1 MVTFPCRRSSPQ
13 RGARVPPG
21 NLVLVL
27 ILLLPL
33 AQQAQAALHSSF
45 RRLSGR
51 EKKEM
56 QKEILSIL
64 GLPGRPRPHPP
75 LRPPSSAPLF
85 MLDLYHAMAADGEDD
100 SASAD
105 DVVRPRGAAGQ
116 RRAAVRRPALP
127 ALSAHTPPLGTV
139 VSEADTVMS
148 FVNLVE
154 QERDLLQPRP
164 YWKEFRFDLT
174 PLPQGETVTAAEFR
188 IYKTLTLGQRA
199 NRTLHISVYE
209 IQKDS
214 RHREPELALLDMQS
228 VPAGQ
233 EGWLAFDV
241 TSASNHWLVRPRSN
255 LGIRLY
261 VETEEDRSLSA
272 PWIGLVGRRGPRS
285 KQPFMVTFF
294 RESQIPCRPPRAVKT
309 HPRRKKP
316 KYDLPLP
323 SIHNQ
328 TPVDGGGQPCKKHE
342 LYVSFSDLGWKDW
355 VLAPTGYSAYYCDGE
370 CFYPLGACM
379 NATNH
384 ALIQQVIS
392 QIRDRGPKSE
402 KGGWGRGPPPSGGL
416 QVSCSRVREE
426 RQPRRCSVCGQGGAK
441 SKGDA
446 PDLRPYPQRPE
457 GQGPTYK
464 RPNRVPPAGCPA
476 SVSVDLLLL
485 RVESGQMRCTC

>member
-1 MVTFPCRRSSPQ
+1 MAADTLEDLCSTTQSFDRPDGFRTYVYTHSCPCTGRRHIHDNNSKYTYRCLLQLPLFPI
-13 RGARVPPG
+13 A
-21 NLVLVL
+21 
-27 ILLLPL
+27 LLLVPL
-33 AQQAQAALHSSF
+33 LLCIWGHQAQGVVHSSF
-45 RRLSGR
+45 RRLSSR

-56 QKEILSIL
+56 QREILSIL

-85 MLDLYHAMAADGEDD
+85 MLDLYHAVSAEGDEGNGIGDWAGGLGFGVVDGLTGHI
-100 SASAD
+100 SHA
-105 DVVRPRGAAGQ
+105 
-116 RRAAVRRPALP
+116 ALP
-127 ALSAHTPPLGTV
+127 TLNTYTAPLGMV

-188 IYKTLTLGQRA
+188 IYKTLTMGQRA

-209 IQKDS
+209 IQRENK
-214 RHREPELALLDMQS
+214 HREPELVLLDMQS

-241 TSASNHWLVRPRSN
+241 TSASNRWLLHPRSN

-272 PWIGLVGRRGPRS
+272 GWVGLVGRRGPRS

-294 RESQIPCRPPRAVKT
+294 RASQAPCRPPRALKPN
-309 HPRRKKP
+309 PRKKKP

-323 SIHNQ
+323 SIHDHSHVNSGRQ
-328 TPVDGGGQPCKKHE
+328 ACKRHE

-355 VLAPTGYSAYYCDGE
+355 VLAPTGYSAFYCDGE
-370 CFYPLGACM
+370 CLYPLGSCM

-384 ALIQQVIS
+384 AMIQLVVHLLKPDEVPKACCAPTKLSPISVLFYDDNNNVILKKH
-392 QIRDRGPKSE
+392 RNMVVKT
-402 KGGWGRGPPPSGGL
+402 
-416 QVSCSRVREE
+416 
-426 RQPRRCSVCGQGGAK
+426 CGC
-441 SKGDA
+441 
-446 PDLRPYPQRPE
+446 L
-457 GQGPTYK
+457 
-464 RPNRVPPAGCPA
+464 
-476 SVSVDLLLL
+476 
-485 RVESGQMRCTC
+485 

>member
-1 MVTFPCRRSSPQ
+1 MATDTLEDLPQTTQSLDRPDGFRTYVYTHACPCTGRRHIHDNNSKCTYRRLLQLPLFPM
-13 RGARVPPG
+13 A
-21 NLVLVL
+21 
-27 ILLLPL
+27 LLLVPL
-33 AQQAQAALHSSF
+33 LLCLWGHQAQGVVHSSF
-45 RRLSGR
+45 RRLSSR

-56 QKEILSIL
+56 QREILSIL

-85 MLDLYHAMAADGEDD
+85 MLDLYHAV
-100 SASAD
+100 SAKGDEGNGMGNWVGGLGHA
-105 DVVRPRGAAGQ
+105 
-116 RRAAVRRPALP
+116 ALP
-127 ALSAHTPPLGTV
+127 TLNTYTAPLGTV

-188 IYKTLTLGQRA
+188 IYKTLTMGQRA
-199 NRTLHISVYE
+199 NRSLHISVYE
-209 IQKDS
+209 IQRENK
-214 RHREPELALLDMQS
+214 HREPELVLLDMQS

-241 TSASNHWLVRPRSN
+241 TSASNRWLLHPRSN

-272 PWIGLVGRRGPRS
+272 GWVGLVGRRGPRS

-294 RESQIPCRPPRAVKT
+294 RASQAPCRPPRAVKPNP
-309 HPRRKKP
+309 HKKKP

-323 SIHNQ
+323 SIHDHSHVNSGRQ
-328 TPVDGGGQPCKKHE
+328 ACKRHE

-355 VLAPTGYSAYYCDGE
+355 VLAPTGYSAFYCDGE
-370 CFYPLGACM
+370 CLYPLGSCM

-384 ALIQQVIS
+384 AMIQLVVHLLKPDEVPKACCAPTKLSPISVLFYDDNNNVILKKH
-392 QIRDRGPKSE
+392 RNMVVKT
-402 KGGWGRGPPPSGGL
+402 
-416 QVSCSRVREE
+416 
-426 RQPRRCSVCGQGGAK
+426 CGC
-441 SKGDA
+441 
-446 PDLRPYPQRPE
+446 L
-457 GQGPTYK
+457 
-464 RPNRVPPAGCPA
+464 
-476 SVSVDLLLL
+476 
-485 RVESGQMRCTC
+485 

>member
-1 MVTFPCRRSSPQ
+1 MTGAFTEEELRGGVVMDWDSCSLSALCRETPPLPRSLRRSRASS
-13 RGARVPPG
+13 V
-21 NLVLVL
+21 
-27 ILLLPL
+27 LLLL
-33 AQQAQAALHSSF
+33 LLLLLSLSLWSQQAEAVVHSSF

-100 SASAD
+100 ANEIIVTGAGMGR
-105 DVVRPRGAAGQ
+105 VGAA
-116 RRAAVRRPALP
+116 AAAAQVNLAALP
-127 ALSAHTPPLGTV
+127 TLSTHTPPLGTV

-174 PLPQGETVTAAEFR
+174 PLPQGEAVTAAEFR
-188 IYKTLTLGQRA
+188 IYKTLTVGQRA

-209 IQKDS
+209 IQRDN
-214 RHREPELALLDMQS
+214 RLREPELVLLDMQS

-241 TSASNHWLVRPRSN
+241 TSASNHWLLHPRSN

-272 PWIGLVGRRGPRS
+272 GWIGLVGRRGPRS

-294 RESQIPCRPPRAVKT
+294 RENQIPCRPPRAVKT

-316 KYDLPLP
+316 KYDLPVP
-323 SIHNQ
+323 SIHNRS
-328 TPVDGGGQPCKKHE
+328 PANSGAQPCKKHE

-370 CFYPLGACM
+370 CFYPLGSCM

-384 ALIQQVIS
+384 ALIQQVVHLLKPDEVPKACCAPTKLSPIS
-392 QIRDRGPKSE
+392 VLFYDDNNNVILKKHRNMVVKT
-402 KGGWGRGPPPSGGL
+402 
-416 QVSCSRVREE
+416 
-426 RQPRRCSVCGQGGAK
+426 CGC
-441 SKGDA
+441 
-446 PDLRPYPQRPE
+446 L
-457 GQGPTYK
+457 
-464 RPNRVPPAGCPA
+464 
-476 SVSVDLLLL
+476 
-485 RVESGQMRCTC
+485 

>member
-1 MVTFPCRRSSPQ
+1 MCSRRRHSCGTSRRTTGQ
-13 RGARVPPG
+13 WWIFQ
-21 NLVLVL
+21 LVVF
-27 ILLLPL
+27 L
-33 AQQAQAALHSSF
+33 ALCACGQTQGTTHSSF

-56 QKEILSIL
+56 QREILSIL

-85 MLDLYHAMAADGEDD
+85 MLDLYHAVSAEGDDGI
-100 SASAD
+100 
-105 DVVRPRGAAGQ
+105 G
-116 RRAAVRRPALP
+116 L
-127 ALSAHTPPLGTV
+127 
-139 VSEADTVMS
+139 ADTVMS

-154 QERDLLQPRP
+154 HERDLLHPRP

-188 IYKTLTLGQRA
+188 IYKTLTMGQRA

-209 IQKDS
+209 IQRDK
-214 RHREPELALLDMQS
+214 RHREPELVLLDMQS

-241 TSASNHWLVRPRSN
+241 TSASNRWLLHPRSN

-272 PWIGLVGRRGPRS
+272 AWVGLVGRRGPRS

-294 RESQIPCRPPRAVKT
+294 RASQIPCRPPRAVR
-309 HPRRKKP
+309 HNNPRKKKN
-316 KYDLPLP
+316 KYDLPHP
-323 SIHNQ
+323 NRPGIFDQHHANSGRQ
-328 TPVDGGGQPCKKHE
+328 ACKKHE

-370 CFYPLGACM
+370 CDYPLGSCM

-384 ALIQQVIS
+384 AMIQLVHLIKPDEVPKACCAPTKLSPISVLFYDDNNNVILKKH
-392 QIRDRGPKSE
+392 RNMVVKT
-402 KGGWGRGPPPSGGL
+402 
-416 QVSCSRVREE
+416 
-426 RQPRRCSVCGQGGAK
+426 CGC
-441 SKGDA
+441 
-446 PDLRPYPQRPE
+446 L
-457 GQGPTYK
+457 
-464 RPNRVPPAGCPA
+464 
-476 SVSVDLLLL
+476 
-485 RVESGQMRCTC
+485 

>member
-1 MVTFPCRRSSPQ
+1 MASDCPSSLRTTGDSGSFRSHTRSSRSCSGGGGGGGGSGRA
-13 RGARVPPG
+13 RGLRSPLLRPPA
-21 NLVLVL
+21 L
-27 ILLLPL
+27 LLLPL
-33 AQQAQAALHSSF
+33 LLLLSLPLWSQQAEAVVHSSF

-56 QKEILSIL
+56 QKEILSVL

-85 MLDLYHAMAADGEDD
+85 MLDLYHAVSAEGDEQGNDILGNNGVRLGVADG
-100 SASAD
+100 
-105 DVVRPRGAAGQ
+105 RGHVIHG
-116 RRAAVRRPALP
+116 ALP
-127 ALSAHTPPLGTV
+127 TLSTHTPPLGTV

-188 IYKTLTLGQRA
+188 IYKTLTMGQRA

-209 IQKDS
+209 IQRDN
-214 RHREPELALLDMQS
+214 RHREPELVLLDIQS
-228 VPAGQ
+228 VPTGQ

-241 TSASNHWLVRPRSN
+241 TSASNRWLLHPRSN

-261 VETEEDRSLSA
+261 VETEEDRALSA
-272 PWIGLVGRRGPRS
+272 AWIGLVGRRGPRS

-294 RESQIPCRPPRAVKT
+294 RASQIPCRPPRALK
-309 HPRRKKP
+309 PNPRKKKH
-316 KYDLPLP
+316 KYDLPVP
-323 SIHNQ
+323 SIHDHTHANSGRQ
-328 TPVDGGGQPCKKHE
+328 ACKKHE

-370 CFYPLGACM
+370 CLYPLGSCM

-384 ALIQQVIS
+384 ALIQQVVHLLKPEEVPKACCAPTKLSSIS
-392 QIRDRGPKSE
+392 VLFYDEHNNVILKKQRNMVVKT
-402 KGGWGRGPPPSGGL
+402 
-416 QVSCSRVREE
+416 
-426 RQPRRCSVCGQGGAK
+426 CGC
-441 SKGDA
+441 
-446 PDLRPYPQRPE
+446 L
-457 GQGPTYK
+457 
-464 RPNRVPPAGCPA
+464 
-476 SVSVDLLLL
+476 
-485 RVESGQMRCTC
+485 

>member
-1 MVTFPCRRSSPQ
+1 MAARPDSPPSPWSTTGSSGPFRSHTPSGCSFGGCSS
-13 RGARVPPG
+13 RSRARAPHSSLLRPRA
-21 NLVLVL
+21 LL
-27 ILLLPL
+27 LLLPL
-33 AQQAQAALHSSF
+33 LLLLLLLPLWSQQAEAVVHSSF

-56 QKEILSIL
+56 QKEILSVL
-64 GLPGRPRPHPP
+64 GLPGRPRPHAP
-75 LRPPSSAPLF
+75 LRPPSSAPIF
-85 MLDLYHAMAADGEDD
+85 MLDLYHAV
-100 SASAD
+100 SAEGDEQGNDILGSNG
-105 DVVRPRGAAGQ
+105 VRMGVANGRGAHA
-116 RRAAVRRPALP
+116 ALP
-127 ALSAHTPPLGTV
+127 TLSTHTTPLGTV

-188 IYKTLTLGQRA
+188 IYKTLTMGQRA

-209 IQKDS
+209 IQRDN
-214 RHREPELALLDMQS
+214 RHREPELVLLDIQS

-241 TSASNHWLVRPRSN
+241 TSASNRWLLHPRSN

-272 PWIGLVGRRGPRS
+272 GWIGLVGRRGPRS

-294 RESQIPCRPPRAVKT
+294 RANQIPCRPPRALK
-309 HPRRKKP
+309 PNLRKKKH
-316 KYDLPLP
+316 KYDLPVP
-323 SIHNQ
+323 SIHDHSHANSGRQ
-328 TPVDGGGQPCKKHE
+328 ACKKHE

-370 CFYPLGACM
+370 CLYPLGSCM

-384 ALIQQVIS
+384 ALIQQVVH
-392 QIRDRGPKSE
+392 
-402 KGGWGRGPPPSGGL
+402 L
-416 QVSCSRVREE
+416 
-426 RQPRRCSVCGQGGAK
+426 
-441 SKGDA
+441 
-446 PDLRPYPQRPE
+446 LRPEEVPKACCA
-457 GQGPTYK
+457 PTKLSPISVLFYDEHNNVILK
-464 RPNRVPPAGCPA
+464 KHRNMVVKTCGC
-476 SVSVDLLLL
+476 L
-485 RVESGQMRCTC
+485 

>member
-1 MVTFPCRRSSPQ
+1 MAGKPALLS
-13 RGARVPPG
+13 A
-21 NLVLVL
+21 LLL
-27 ILLLPL
+27 LLLLLPP
-33 AQQAQAALHSSF
+33 AQAVLHSSF

-85 MLDLYHAMAADGEDD
+85 MLDLYRAVAADDEGPPGVPPPPPGGD
-100 SASAD
+100 
-105 DVVRPRGAAGQ
+105 
-116 RRAAVRRPALP
+116 RRAAVRRPSPLPVALP
-127 ALSAHTPPLGTV
+127 PPPALGAV

-154 QERDLLQPRP
+154 QERDLTHPRP

-174 PLPQGETVTAAEFR
+174 PLPRGETVTAAEFR
-188 IYKTLTLGQRA
+188 IYKALTLGQRA

-209 IQKDS
+209 IRKDE
-214 RHREPELALLDMQS
+214 RRREPELVLLDMQS
-228 VPAGQ
+228 VPAGR

-241 TSASNHWLVRPRSN
+241 TSASNHWLLQPRSN

-272 PWIGLVGRRGPRS
+272 AWIGLVGRRGPRS

-294 RESQIPCRPPRAVKT
+294 RENQIPCRPPRAVKT

-316 KYDLPLP
+316 KYDLPVP
-323 SIHNQ
+323 SVHNRS
-328 TPVDGGGQPCKKHE
+328 PVDGGGEPCKKHE

-384 ALIQQVIS
+384 ALIQQVVHLLKPDEVPKACCAPTKLSPIS
-392 QIRDRGPKSE
+392 VLFYDDNNNVILKKHRNMVVKT
-402 KGGWGRGPPPSGGL
+402 
-416 QVSCSRVREE
+416 
-426 RQPRRCSVCGQGGAK
+426 CGC
-441 SKGDA
+441 
-446 PDLRPYPQRPE
+446 L
-457 GQGPTYK
+457 
-464 RPNRVPPAGCPA
+464 
-476 SVSVDLLLL
+476 
-485 RVESGQMRCTC
+485 

>member
-1 MVTFPCRRSSPQ
+1 MATDTLEDLPQTTQSLDRPDGFRTYVYTHACPCTGRRHIHDNNSKCTYRRLLQLPLFPM
-13 RGARVPPG
+13 A
-21 NLVLVL
+21 
-27 ILLLPL
+27 LLLVPL
-33 AQQAQAALHSSF
+33 LLCLWGHQAQGVVHSSF
-45 RRLSGR
+45 RRLSSR

-56 QKEILSIL
+56 QREILSIL

-85 MLDLYHAMAADGEDD
+85 MLDLYHAVSAKGDEGNGMGNWVGGLGFGGADGLTGHV
-100 SASAD
+100 SHA
-105 DVVRPRGAAGQ
+105 
-116 RRAAVRRPALP
+116 ALP
-127 ALSAHTPPLGTV
+127 TLNTYTAPLGTV

-188 IYKTLTLGQRA
+188 IYKTLTMGQRA
-199 NRTLHISVYE
+199 NRSLHISVYE
-209 IQKDS
+209 IQRENK
-214 RHREPELALLDMQS
+214 HREPELVLLDMQS

-241 TSASNHWLVRPRSN
+241 TSASNRWLLHPRSN

-272 PWIGLVGRRGPRS
+272 GWVGLVGRRGPRS

-294 RESQIPCRPPRAVKT
+294 RASQAPCRPPRAVKPNP
-309 HPRRKKP
+309 HKKKP

-323 SIHNQ
+323 SIHDHSHVNSGRQ
-328 TPVDGGGQPCKKHE
+328 ACKRHE

-355 VLAPTGYSAYYCDGE
+355 VLAPTGYSAFYCDGE
-370 CFYPLGACM
+370 CLYPLGSCM

-384 ALIQQVIS
+384 AMIQLVVHLLKPDEVPKACCAPTKLSPISVLFYDDNNNVILKKH
-392 QIRDRGPKSE
+392 RNMVVKT
-402 KGGWGRGPPPSGGL
+402 
-416 QVSCSRVREE
+416 
-426 RQPRRCSVCGQGGAK
+426 CGC
-441 SKGDA
+441 
-446 PDLRPYPQRPE
+446 L
-457 GQGPTYK
+457 
-464 RPNRVPPAGCPA
+464 
-476 SVSVDLLLL
+476 
-485 RVESGQMRCTC
+485 

>member
-1 MVTFPCRRSSPQ
+1 MDSDVSHSFPCLCSKRKRQQLSRSSSRLSSRPHQ
-13 RGARVPPG
+13 PLLHPRT
-21 NLVLVL
+21 L
-27 ILLLPL
+27 LLLPL
-33 AQQAQAALHSSF
+33 LLLLGLSLWSQQAEALVHSSF

-64 GLPGRPRPHPP
+64 GLPVRPRPHPP

-85 MLDLYHAMAADGEDD
+85 MLDLYHAMSADGEDERNEII
-100 SASAD
+100 
-105 DVVRPRGAAGQ
+105 VNGPGMGRFGGAERLVQ
-116 RRAAVRRPALP
+116 VSHSVLP
-127 ALSAHTPPLGTV
+127 TLSTHQPPLGTV

-188 IYKTLTLGQRA
+188 IYKTLTMGQRA

-209 IQKDS
+209 IQRDN
-214 RHREPELALLDMQS
+214 RHREPELVLLDMQS

-241 TSASNHWLVRPRSN
+241 TTASNNWLLRPRSN

-272 PWIGLVGRRGPRS
+272 GWIGLVGRRGPRS

-294 RESQIPCRPPRAVKT
+294 RESQVPCRPPRAVKP

-316 KYDLPLP
+316 KYDLPVP
-323 SIHNQ
+323 SIQNRS
-328 TPVDGGGQPCKKHE
+328 PVNTGAQPCKKHE

-370 CFYPLGACM
+370 CFYPLGSCM

-384 ALIQQVIS
+384 ALIQQVVHLLKPDEVPKACCAPTKLSPIS
-392 QIRDRGPKSE
+392 VLFYDDNNNVILKKHRNMVVKT
-402 KGGWGRGPPPSGGL
+402 
-416 QVSCSRVREE
+416 
-426 RQPRRCSVCGQGGAK
+426 CGC
-441 SKGDA
+441 
-446 PDLRPYPQRPE
+446 L
-457 GQGPTYK
+457 
-464 RPNRVPPAGCPA
+464 
-476 SVSVDLLLL
+476 
-485 RVESGQMRCTC
+485 

>member
-1 MVTFPCRRSSPQ
+1 MASCGVSCLCTKMNQQQSRSSSSLHP
-13 RGARVPPG
+13 RT
-21 NLVLVL
+21 L
-27 ILLLPL
+27 LLLPL
-33 AQQAQAALHSSF
+33 LLLLYLPLWSQQAEAVVHSSF

-85 MLDLYHAMAADGEDD
+85 MLDLYHAMSVDGEDEGNEIIVNGPGVGKFPGTTQVNH
-100 SASAD
+100 A
-105 DVVRPRGAAGQ
+105 
-116 RRAAVRRPALP
+116 ALP
-127 ALSAHTPPLGTV
+127 TLSTHTPPLGTV

-188 IYKTLTLGQRA
+188 IYKTLTMGQRA

-209 IQKDS
+209 IQREN
-214 RHREPELALLDMQS
+214 RHREPELVLLDMQS

-241 TSASNHWLVRPRSN
+241 TSASNHWLLHPRSN

-272 PWIGLVGRRGPRS
+272 GWIGLVGRRGPRS

-294 RESQIPCRPPRAVKT
+294 RESQVPCRPPRAVKP
-309 HPRRKKP
+309 HPRKKKL
-316 KYDLPLP
+316 KYDLPVP
-323 SIHNQ
+323 SIHNRS
-328 TPVDGGGQPCKKHE
+328 PANNGGQPCKKHE

-370 CFYPLGACM
+370 CFYPLGSCM

-384 ALIQQVIS
+384 ALIQQVVHLLKPDEVPKACCAPTKLSPIS
-392 QIRDRGPKSE
+392 VLFYDDNNNVILKKHRNMVVKT
-402 KGGWGRGPPPSGGL
+402 
-416 QVSCSRVREE
+416 
-426 RQPRRCSVCGQGGAK
+426 CGC
-441 SKGDA
+441 
-446 PDLRPYPQRPE
+446 L
-457 GQGPTYK
+457 
-464 RPNRVPPAGCPA
+464 
-476 SVSVDLLLL
+476 
-485 RVESGQMRCTC
+485 

>member
-1 MVTFPCRRSSPQ
+1 MSSDVSSSFPCVCTEKRQLLFRATSTPHWPLLHP
-13 RGARVPPG
+13 RT
-21 NLVLVL
+21 L
-27 ILLLPL
+27 LLLPL
-33 AQQAQAALHSSF
+33 LLLLFPSLWSQQAEAVVHSSF
-45 RRLSGR
+45 KRLSGR

-85 MLDLYHAMAADGEDD
+85 MLDLYHAMSADGEDEGNEIIVNGPGVGKFGGTERV
-100 SASAD
+100 AQANH
-105 DVVRPRGAAGQ
+105 A
-116 RRAAVRRPALP
+116 ALP
-127 ALSAHTPPLGTV
+127 TLSTHTPPLGTV

-188 IYKTLTLGQRA
+188 IYKTLTMGQRA

-209 IQKDS
+209 IKRDN
-214 RHREPELALLDMQS
+214 RHREPELVLLDMQS

-241 TSASNHWLVRPRSN
+241 TSASNHWLLHPRSN

-272 PWIGLVGRRGPRS
+272 GWIGLVGRRGPRS

-294 RESQIPCRPPRAVKT
+294 RESQVPCRPPRAVKP
-309 HPRRKKP
+309 HPRKKKP
-316 KYDLPLP
+316 KYDLPVP
-323 SIHNQ
+323 N
-328 TPVDGGGQPCKKHE
+328 GGQPCKKHE

-370 CFYPLGACM
+370 CFYPLGSCM

-384 ALIQQVIS
+384 ALIQQVVHLLKPDEVPKACCAPTKLSPIS
-392 QIRDRGPKSE
+392 VLFYDDNNNVILKKHRNMVVKT
-402 KGGWGRGPPPSGGL
+402 
-416 QVSCSRVREE
+416 
-426 RQPRRCSVCGQGGAK
+426 CGC
-441 SKGDA
+441 
-446 PDLRPYPQRPE
+446 L
-457 GQGPTYK
+457 
-464 RPNRVPPAGCPA
+464 
-476 SVSVDLLLL
+476 
-485 RVESGQMRCTC
+485 

>member
-1 MVTFPCRRSSPQ
+1 MSSDTLKDLSQTTESLDRLDTSRTYIYAHACPCTGRRRIRGNNNSTYRHPLQLPLFPV
-13 RGARVPPG
+13 A
-21 NLVLVL
+21 L
-27 ILLLPL
+27 ILVPLLL
-33 AQQAQAALHSSF
+33 CLWGHQAQGVVHSSF
-45 RRLSGR
+45 RRLSSR

-56 QKEILSIL
+56 QREILSIL

-85 MLDLYHAMAADGEDD
+85 MLDLYHTVSVGGLGFGGLDGLTGHV
-100 SASAD
+100 SHA
-105 DVVRPRGAAGQ
+105 
-116 RRAAVRRPALP
+116 ALP
-127 ALSAHTPPLGTV
+127 TLSTHTPPLGTV

-188 IYKTLTLGQRA
+188 IYKTLTMGQRA

-209 IQKDS
+209 IQRENK
-214 RHREPELALLDMQS
+214 HREPELVLLDMQS

-241 TSASNHWLVRPRSN
+241 TSASNRWLLHPRSN

-272 PWIGLVGRRGPRS
+272 GWVGLVGRRGPRS

-294 RESQIPCRPPRAVKT
+294 RASQVPCRPPRALKPN
-309 HPRRKKP
+309 PRKRKP

-323 SIHNQ
+323 SIHDHSHVNSGRQ
-328 TPVDGGGQPCKKHE
+328 ACKRHE

-355 VLAPTGYSAYYCDGE
+355 VLAPTGYSAFYCDGE
-370 CFYPLGACM
+370 CLYPLGSCM

-384 ALIQQVIS
+384 AMIQLVVHLLKPDEVPKACCAPTKLSPISVLFYDDNNNVILKKH
-392 QIRDRGPKSE
+392 RNMVVKT
-402 KGGWGRGPPPSGGL
+402 
-416 QVSCSRVREE
+416 
-426 RQPRRCSVCGQGGAK
+426 CGC
-441 SKGDA
+441 
-446 PDLRPYPQRPE
+446 L
-457 GQGPTYK
+457 
-464 RPNRVPPAGCPA
+464 
-476 SVSVDLLLL
+476 
-485 RVESGQMRCTC
+485 

>member
-1 MVTFPCRRSSPQ
+1 MGPDVSQSFSCLCSKMKQKHMSESSSGVFQQQTRSTSRPH
-13 RGARVPPG
+13 RSLLHART
-21 NLVLVL
+21 
-27 ILLLPL
+27 LLLVPL
-33 AQQAQAALHSSF
+33 LLLLFLSLWSQQAEAVVHSSF

-85 MLDLYHAMAADGEDD
+85 MLDLYHAMSADGEDEGNEIIVKFGGVERL
-100 SASAD
+100 AQ
-105 DVVRPRGAAGQ
+105 VNH
-116 RRAAVRRPALP
+116 AVPP
-127 ALSAHTPPLGTV
+127 TLSTHTPPLGTV

-188 IYKTLTLGQRA
+188 IYKTLTMGQRA

-209 IQKDS
+209 IQREN
-214 RHREPELALLDMQS
+214 RHREPELVLLDMQS

-241 TSASNHWLVRPRSN
+241 TTASNHWLLHPRSN

-272 PWIGLVGRRGPRS
+272 GWIGLVGRRGPRS

-294 RESQIPCRPPRAVKT
+294 RESQVPCRPPRAVKP
-309 HPRRKKP
+309 HPRKKKP
-316 KYDLPLP
+316 KYDLPVP
-323 SIHNQ
+323 SIHNRS
-328 TPVDGGGQPCKKHE
+328 PANNGGQPCKKHE

-370 CFYPLGACM
+370 CFYPLGSCM

-384 ALIQQVIS
+384 ALIQQVVHLLKPDEVPKACCAPTKLSPIS
-392 QIRDRGPKSE
+392 VLFYDDNNNVILKKHRNMVVKT
-402 KGGWGRGPPPSGGL
+402 
-416 QVSCSRVREE
+416 
-426 RQPRRCSVCGQGGAK
+426 CGC
-441 SKGDA
+441 
-446 PDLRPYPQRPE
+446 L
-457 GQGPTYK
+457 
-464 RPNRVPPAGCPA
+464 
-476 SVSVDLLLL
+476 
-485 RVESGQMRCTC
+485 

>member
-1 MVTFPCRRSSPQ
+1 MDSHSFSCLCKMKRQHVSSVFHARSRSLLHP
-13 RGARVPPG
+13 RT
-21 NLVLVL
+21 LV
-27 ILLLPL
+27 LLPL
-33 AQQAQAALHSSF
+33 LLLLCLSLWSQQAEALVHSSF

-64 GLPGRPRPHPP
+64 GLQGQPKPHPP

-85 MLDLYHAMAADGEDD
+85 MLDLYHAMSADGEDNEII
-100 SASAD
+100 
-105 DVVRPRGAAGQ
+105 VNGAGMGKFGGAERLAQVSHG
-116 RRAAVRRPALP
+116 VLP
-127 ALSAHTPPLGTV
+127 TLSTHTPPLGTV

-188 IYKTLTLGQRA
+188 IYKTLTMGQRA

-209 IQKDS
+209 IQRES
-214 RHREPELALLDMQS
+214 RHREPELVLLDMQS

-241 TSASNHWLVRPRSN
+241 TSASNHWLLHPRSN

-272 PWIGLVGRRGPRS
+272 GWIGLVGRRGPRS

-294 RESQIPCRPPRAVKT
+294 RESQVPCRPPRAVKP
-309 HPRRKKP
+309 HPRRRKP
-316 KYDLPLP
+316 KYDLPPP
-323 SIHNQ
+323 SIHNRN
-328 TPVDGGGQPCKKHE
+328 PANNGGQPCKKHE

-370 CFYPLGACM
+370 CFYPLGSCM

-384 ALIQQVIS
+384 ALIQQVVHLLKPEEVPKACCAPTKLSPIS
-392 QIRDRGPKSE
+392 VLFYDDNNNVILKKHRNMVVKT
-402 KGGWGRGPPPSGGL
+402 
-416 QVSCSRVREE
+416 
-426 RQPRRCSVCGQGGAK
+426 CGC
-441 SKGDA
+441 
-446 PDLRPYPQRPE
+446 L
-457 GQGPTYK
+457 
-464 RPNRVPPAGCPA
+464 
-476 SVSVDLLLL
+476 
-485 RVESGQMRCTC
+485 

>member
-1 MVTFPCRRSSPQ
+1 MSKTTSTASDRPSCPCSRMTE
-13 RGARVPPG
+13 RVGGSRTPLPRT
-21 NLVLVL
+21 L
-27 ILLLPL
+27 LLLPPL
-33 AQQAQAALHSSF
+33 LLLIPLTLWTPQAEAVVHSSF

-64 GLPGRPRPHPP
+64 G
-75 LRPPSSAPLF
+75 PPSSAPLF
-85 MLDLYHAMAADGEDD
+85 MLDLYHAMSAEGEDD
-100 SASAD
+100 GNEIIGPGMGRFGGPERFAQVNHA
-105 DVVRPRGAAGQ
+105 
-116 RRAAVRRPALP
+116 ALP
-127 ALSAHTPPLGTV
+127 TLSTHTPPLGTV

-174 PLPQGETVTAAEFR
+174 PLPQGEAVTAAEFR

-209 IQKDS
+209 IQRDN
-214 RHREPELALLDMQS
+214 RHREPELVLLDMQS

-241 TSASNHWLVRPRSN
+241 TSASNHWLLHPRSN

-272 PWIGLVGRRGPRS
+272 GWIGLVGRRGPRS

-294 RESQIPCRPPRAVKT
+294 RENQVPCRPPRAVKP
-309 HPRRKKP
+309 HPRRRKP

-328 TPVDGGGQPCKKHE
+328 TPANNGQPCKKHE

-370 CFYPLGACM
+370 CFYPLGSCM

-384 ALIQQVIS
+384 ALIQQVVHLLKPNEVPKACCAPTKLSPIS
-392 QIRDRGPKSE
+392 VLFYDDNNNVILKKHRNMVVKT
-402 KGGWGRGPPPSGGL
+402 
-416 QVSCSRVREE
+416 
-426 RQPRRCSVCGQGGAK
+426 CGC
-441 SKGDA
+441 
-446 PDLRPYPQRPE
+446 L
-457 GQGPTYK
+457 
-464 RPNRVPPAGCPA
+464 
-476 SVSVDLLLL
+476 
-485 RVESGQMRCTC
+485 

>member
-1 MVTFPCRRSSPQ
+1 MASVVSYSLSYLCAKMARPHTRSTGSTSALHH
-13 RGARVPPG
+13 RT
-21 NLVLVL
+21 L
-27 ILLLPL
+27 LLLPL
-33 AQQAQAALHSSF
+33 LLLLSLWSQQAEAVVHSSF

-56 QKEILSIL
+56 QKEILTIL

-85 MLDLYHAMAADGEDD
+85 MLDLYHAMSADEDEGYEII
-100 SASAD
+100 ASA
-105 DVVRPRGAAGQ
+105 PSKGSFKGAAQ
-116 RRAAVRRPALP
+116 VSRPALP
-127 ALSAHTPPLGTV
+127 TLSTHTPPLGTV

-174 PLPQGETVTAAEFR
+174 PLPKGETVTAAEFR
-188 IYKTLTLGQRA
+188 IYKTLTVGQRA

-209 IQKDS
+209 IK
-214 RHREPELALLDMQS
+214 RENRNREPELVLLDMQS

-241 TSASNHWLVRPRSN
+241 TSASNHWLVHPRSN

-272 PWIGLVGRRGPRS
+272 AWIGLVGRRGPRS

-294 RESQIPCRPPRAVKT
+294 RENQIPCRPPRAAKP
-309 HPRRKKP
+309 HPRKRKP
-316 KYDLPLP
+316 KYDLPVP
-323 SIHNQ
+323 NFKGYSENR
-328 TPVDGGGQPCKKHE
+328 GQPCKKHE

-384 ALIQQVIS
+384 ALIQQVVHILKPDEVPKACCAPTKLSPIS
-392 QIRDRGPKSE
+392 VLFYDDNNNVILKKHRNMVVKT
-402 KGGWGRGPPPSGGL
+402 
-416 QVSCSRVREE
+416 
-426 RQPRRCSVCGQGGAK
+426 CGC
-441 SKGDA
+441 
-446 PDLRPYPQRPE
+446 L
-457 GQGPTYK
+457 
-464 RPNRVPPAGCPA
+464 
-476 SVSVDLLLL
+476 
-485 RVESGQMRCTC
+485 

>member
-1 MVTFPCRRSSPQ
+1 MATDTLEDLPQTTQSLDRPDGFKTCVDTHACPSSGRRRIHDNSSKYTYRRLLQLPLFPV
-13 RGARVPPG
+13 A
-21 NLVLVL
+21 
-27 ILLLPL
+27 LLLAPL
-33 AQQAQAALHSSF
+33 LLCLWGHQAQGVVHSSF
-45 RRLSGR
+45 RRLSSR

-56 QKEILSIL
+56 QREILSIL

-85 MLDLYHAMAADGEDD
+85 MLDLYHAVSAKGDEGNEMGNWVGGLGFGGADGLTGHV
-100 SASAD
+100 SHA
-105 DVVRPRGAAGQ
+105 
-116 RRAAVRRPALP
+116 ALP
-127 ALSAHTPPLGTV
+127 TLNTYTAPLGTV

-188 IYKTLTLGQRA
+188 IYKTLTMGQRA
-199 NRTLHISVYE
+199 NRSLHISVYE
-209 IQKDS
+209 IQRENK
-214 RHREPELALLDMQS
+214 HREPELVLLDMQS

-241 TSASNHWLVRPRSN
+241 TSASNRWLLHPRSN

-272 PWIGLVGRRGPRS
+272 GWVGLVGRRGPRS

-294 RESQIPCRPPRAVKT
+294 RASQAPCRPPRAVKPNP
-309 HPRRKKP
+309 HKKKP

-323 SIHNQ
+323 SIHDHSHVNSGRQ
-328 TPVDGGGQPCKKHE
+328 ACKRHE

-355 VLAPTGYSAYYCDGE
+355 VLAPTGYSAFYCDGE
-370 CFYPLGACM
+370 CLYPLGSCM

-384 ALIQQVIS
+384 AMIQLVVHLLKPDEVPKACCAPTKLSPISVLFYDDNNNVILKKH
-392 QIRDRGPKSE
+392 RNMVVKT
-402 KGGWGRGPPPSGGL
+402 
-416 QVSCSRVREE
+416 
-426 RQPRRCSVCGQGGAK
+426 CGC
-441 SKGDA
+441 
-446 PDLRPYPQRPE
+446 L
-457 GQGPTYK
+457 
-464 RPNRVPPAGCPA
+464 
-476 SVSVDLLLL
+476 
-485 RVESGQMRCTC
+485 